1 MARSL
6 AVESIVDERFGIAAG
21 SWLYFT
27 FVVSAIDP
35 SEWLNNLPLIVL
47 GRFVASGAGD
57 CFADRQVS

>member
-1 MARSL
+1 MARFL

-27 FVVSAIDP
+27 SVVSAIDP